1 MLYAHF
7 LKEKQMGHL
16 YQSIQEPEK
25 RAIAALGLDRK
36 SFSRWMKQNCGY
48 AKATVQQRRKV
59 CVDDFDKGVIRRE
72 ILKMFQYNELVTL
85 RKLKSRLLSHCDIE
99 ISKTNLWKIVRGA
112 GFTFRKTTGGRNL
125 VCEKPNLVT
134 SRSIYLRK
142 IRQLRE
148 DGYDIVYLDESW
160 INAHHTVD
168 KEWQSVDRVKRRTI
182 PSSKGQRLILAH
194 AGSRENGLLQGAEL
208 IFHSKSTDGVD
219 YHKEMNAC
227 IFRDWLEN
235 TVLTI
240 LDKPS
245 CIVMDNASYHN
256 VVALEDKIPISS
268 STKEEMKTWLIKE
281 NVTFDNNCLK
291 PELLQIVRQTKR
303 TKVYQIDKIIL
314 EHGHTSLRLPPYH
327 PQLNPI
333 ELVWAKVKGRVA
345 EKNTTFKM
353 CDVQNLT
360 REAISTINKEYWRKC
375 EDHVLREEDGYWQ
388 RDGLQFVQPTALV
401 NILDTSESD

>member
-1 MLYAHF
+1 
-7 LKEKQMGHL
+7 
-16 YQSIQEPEK
+16 
-25 RAIAALGLDRK
+25 
-36 SFSRWMKQNCGY
+36 
-48 AKATVQQRRKV
+48 
-59 CVDDFDKGVIRRE
+59 
-72 ILKMFQYNELVTL
+72 
-85 RKLKSRLLSHCDIE
+85 
-99 ISKTNLWKIVRGA
+99 
-112 GFTFRKTTGGRNL
+112 
-125 VCEKPNLVT
+125 
-134 SRSIYLRK
+134 
-142 IRQLRE
+142 
-148 DGYDIVYLDESW
+148 
-160 INAHHTVD
+160 
-168 KEWQSVDRVKRRTI
+168 
-182 PSSKGQRLILAH
+182 
-194 AGSRENGLLQGAEL
+194 
-208 IFHSKSTDGVD
+208 
-219 YHKEMNAC
+219 MNAC

-235 TVLTI
+235 TVLPI

-268 STKEEMKTWLIKE
+268 STKEEMKTWLVKE
-281 NVTFDNNCLK
+281 NVNFDNNCLK

-303 TKVYQIDKIIL
+303 MKVYQIDKIIL

-360 REAISTINKEYWRKC
+360 REAISTINKKYWRKC